1 MLRLRV
7 KNLRWTEPNTESG
20 SDACP
25 ISPSSGFTIIELM
38 IVVTIVGILAT
49 LAVPS
54 YHAAIVKAKEGALRQ
69 DLFSLRDVID
79 QHRADKGKY
88 PETLQSLVSAGYL
101 RRIPADPITG
111 TSSSWQE
118 MVDQGEGGMVDVFS
132 GSELVGTNG
141 VPYNQW

>member
-1 MLRLRV
+1 MLRPRV
-7 KNLRWTEPNTESG
+7 KNLRWTEPSIESG

-88 PETLQSLVSAGYL
+88 PETLQALVSAGYL
-101 RRIPADPITG
+101 RRIPSDPITG
-111 TSSSWQE
+111 SSSSWQE

-132 GSELVGTNG
+132 GSDLVGTNG